1 ERECEPQLG
10 SGQQNNE
17 SAAVILYDLAG
28 GRRARRF
35 RTGAGKGLMS
45 DEHYCLP
52 YLNIPG
58 EWITNISLRSLSLNA
73 LSGLIIKGE
82 YLRGII
88 CGFYTN
94 PV

>member
-1 ERECEPQLG
+1 
-10 SGQQNNE
+10 
-17 SAAVILYDLAG
+17 
-28 GRRARRF
+28 
-35 RTGAGKGLMS
+35 MS

-58 EWITNISLRSLSLNA
+58 EWIANISLRSLSLNA
-73 LSGLIIKGE
+73 LSGLIIKEE